1 MPEKQFPGESDTA
14 RDELLQRL
22 LLRMFSLM
30 KNVQRDA
37 SVIKP
42 SLSPPQARLVLI
54 ISRYSDSG
62 ISVKELARLTSVT
75 PGAITQFINTLVDK
89 KLITRETDPADR
101 RSIKI
106 KLTPSARNEI
116 HQFKNVLFNSAAKK
130 FDALNTDELK
140 EITRIM
146 AKVNPEIIP
155 KEEMF

>member
-1 MPEKQFPGESDTA
+1 MPEKQLRKETDTV
-14 RDELLQRL
+14 RDELLQQL

-54 ISRYSDSG
+54 ISRYNDAG

-116 HQFKNVLFNSAAKK
+116 HQFKNELFSSAIKK
-130 FDALNTDELK
+130 FDVLNTDELK
-140 EITRIM
+140 ELTRII
-146 AKVNPEIIP
+146 AKVSPEIVT